1 MNQPYLTI
9 KEDGSVEQTIKKS
22 QFICCIFRIKNE
34 EQAQEILAKQ
44 RSLHKKAT
52 HICFAYMTG
61 DQDQIQRESD
71 NGEPQGTAGVPIL
84 EVLKANKIHD
94 VLAIVIR
101 YFGGIKLGAGGLIRA
116 YSSSCAQAI
125 EAVGIVKR
133 VIQKKVTITI
143 EYPLWGKLQN
153 FLTNEKIALLDTIYT
168 DKI

>member
-1 MNQPYLTI
+1 
-9 KEDGSVEQTIKKS
+9 
-22 QFICCIFRIKNE
+22 
-34 EQAQEILAKQ
+34 
-44 RSLHKKAT
+44 
-52 HICFAYMTG
+52 MTG

-133 VIQKKVTITI
+133 IIKTKVTITI

-153 FLTNEKIALLDTIYT
+153 FLTNEKLLCLTRFTPTRFKPSSVSIPTSLVISNKRSWICLPEIACL
-168 DKI
+168 KQEQMF